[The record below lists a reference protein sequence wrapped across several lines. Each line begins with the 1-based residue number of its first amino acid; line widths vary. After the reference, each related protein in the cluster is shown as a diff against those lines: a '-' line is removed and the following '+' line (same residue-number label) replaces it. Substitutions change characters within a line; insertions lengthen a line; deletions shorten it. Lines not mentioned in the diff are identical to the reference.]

1 MVMNAVATDQPRGI
15 RSSNHF
21 GEAIITDL
29 TTIMMDSRSVC
40 RAVNT
45 SLPHSSRGRP
55 PSCGAPTRGREKL
68 SNYLLI
74 S

>member
-29 TTIMMDSRSVC
+29 TTIMMDSRSV
-40 RAVNT
+40 
-45 SLPHSSRGRP
+45 SRGEYVP
-55 PSCGAPTRGREKL
+55 AP
-68 SNYLLI
+68 LI
-74 S
+74 QGETPQLWGPHEGPRKAV